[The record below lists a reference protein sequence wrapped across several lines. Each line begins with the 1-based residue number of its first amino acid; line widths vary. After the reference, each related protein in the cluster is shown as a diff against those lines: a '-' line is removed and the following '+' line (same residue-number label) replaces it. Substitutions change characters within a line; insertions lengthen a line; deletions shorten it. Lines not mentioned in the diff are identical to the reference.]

1 MKEELKVGDPVLV
14 IDQGLLMLQKFAPK
28 NSFPNNYGRISEIL
42 EKDYLV
48 EHLTGPTSPTR
59 KRFAMRTREK
69 PQRSHL
75 ARPPVSHKQNGRHPV
90 RYRQCV
96 SRSRH

>member
-42 EKDYLV
+42 EKDLSKTV
-48 EHLTGPTSPTR
+48 PEICT
-59 KRFAMRTREK
+59 KNNI
-69 PQRSHL
+69 
-75 ARPPVSHKQNGRHPV
+75 PV
-90 RYRQCV
+90 
-96 SRSRH
+96 

>member
-48 EHLTGPTSPTR
+48 EFPLRDEKNKLGYDKHSQVAPYPKDMVQ
-59 KRFAMRTREK
+59 KRELFK
-69 PQRSHL
+69 KL
-75 ARPPVSHKQNGRHPV
+75 
-90 RYRQCV
+90 
-96 SRSRH
+96 